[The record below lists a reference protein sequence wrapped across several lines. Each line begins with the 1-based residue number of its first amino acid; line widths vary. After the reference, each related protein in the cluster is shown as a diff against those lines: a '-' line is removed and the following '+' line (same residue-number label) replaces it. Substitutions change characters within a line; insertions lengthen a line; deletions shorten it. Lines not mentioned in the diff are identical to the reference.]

1 LKYSAPLFGGALGGE
16 AIRAPIFSFVV
27 LGSDHRFD
35 QQLKTLELVRLDFS
49 VLHFLFSVLPTEKCR
64 TEKYSAEC
72 NPL

>member
-27 LGSDHRFD
+27 LGSDHHFNHRR
-35 QQLKTLELVRLDFS
+35 KTLELVRSDFS
-49 VLHFLFSVLPTEKCR
+49 VLHFSVSVLPTEKCR
-64 TEKYSAEC
+64 TEKYRADY